1 MEIKCKF
8 KQQNEVVERGTFK
21 SRKVWVIDDE
31 NADYPQTIEVEVAQD
46 KVNLFN
52 NFRPGQPL
60 TVSINLRGREWTNP
74 QGEVKVFNT
83 LQCWKV
89 TSDLTD
95 DETNGSMIKEMVKKN
110 YDSSRPEPVKN
121 ASPKMQLI
129 HDEFN
134 KLDDMPFSKPSKKK
148 GNIEQNFEN
157 EFIQEI
163 TNDIND
169 LPF

>member
-8 KQQNEVVERGTFK
+8 KQQNDVVERGTFK

-52 NFRPGQPL
+52 NFRSGQPL

-89 TSDLTD
+89 TSDVTD
-95 DETNGSMIKEMVKKN
+95 QQEEEDAPTMKAAPKK
-110 YDSSRPEPVKN
+110 
-121 ASPKMQLI
+121 A
-129 HDEFN
+129 
-134 KLDDMPFSKPSKKK
+134 
-148 GNIEQNFEN
+148 GNIEKKFEN

-163 TNDIND
+163 TNDNND

>member
-8 KQQNEVVERGTFK
+8 KQQNDVVERGTFK

-89 TSDLTD
+89 TSDVTD
-95 DETNGSMIKEMVKKN
+95 HQEKEDAPTMKAA
-110 YDSSRPEPVKN
+110 P
-121 ASPKMQLI
+121 
-129 HDEFN
+129 
-134 KLDDMPFSKPSKKK
+134 KKK
-148 GNIEQNFEN
+148 TGNIEKKF
-157 EFIQEI
+157 QEEY
-163 TNDIND
+163 INSLGGD

>member
-8 KQQNEVVERGTFK
+8 KQQNDVVERGTFK

-31 NADYPQTIEVEVAQD
+31 NADYPQTLEVEVAQD

-89 TSDLTD
+89 TSDIAD
-95 DETNGSMIKEMVKKN
+95 DEISIDAVEIVKAIAK
-110 YDSSRPEPVKN
+110 
-121 ASPKMQLI
+121 ASPKNKDGKISSNFQ
-129 HDEFN
+129 EEFFN
-134 KLDDMPFSKPSKKK
+134 KL
-148 GNIEQNFEN
+148 EN
-157 EFIQEI
+157 D
-163 TNDIND
+163 NND

>member
-8 KQQNEVVERGTFK
+8 KQQNDVVERGTFK

-89 TSDLTD
+89 TSDVTD
-95 DETNGSMIKEMVKKN
+95 QQEETIEVKYSVEVDYDKKTFTETNAEKK
-110 YDSSRPEPVKN
+110 
-121 ASPKMQLI
+121 APK
-129 HDEFN
+129 
-134 KLDDMPFSKPSKKK
+134 KA
-148 GNIEQNFEN
+148 GNIEKKFQED
-157 EFIQEI
+157 FIQQIE
-163 TNDIND
+163 NDNND

>member
-1 MEIKCKF
+1 MDLKCKF
-8 KQQNEVVERGTFK
+8 KQQNDVVERGTFK

-31 NADYPQTIEVEVAQD
+31 NADYPQTLEVEVAQD

-89 TSDLTD
+89 VSDVPDQQEEEAPT
-95 DETNGSMIKEMVKKN
+95 MKAV
-110 YDSSRPEPVKN
+110 P
-121 ASPKMQLI
+121 
-129 HDEFN
+129 
-134 KLDDMPFSKPSKKK
+134 KKK
-148 GNIEQNFEN
+148 AGNIEKKFQE
-157 EFIQEI
+157 EFINQLE
-163 TNDIND
+163 NDNND

>member
-1 MEIKCKF
+1 MELKCKF
-8 KQQNEVVERGTFK
+8 KQQNDVVERGTFK

-31 NADYPQTIEVEVAQD
+31 NADYPQTLEVEVAQD

-89 TSDLTD
+89 TSDVTD
-95 DETNGSMIKEMVKKN
+95 QQEEEDAPTMKAA
-110 YDSSRPEPVKN
+110 P
-121 ASPKMQLI
+121 
-129 HDEFN
+129 
-134 KLDDMPFSKPSKKK
+134 KKK
-148 GNIEQNFEN
+148 SSNIEKNF
-157 EFIQEI
+157 QE
-163 TNDIND
+163 DSINTLGGD

>member
-8 KQQNEVVERGTFK
+8 KQQNDVVERGTFK

-89 TSDLTD
+89 TSDIAD
-95 DETNGSMIKEMVKKN
+95 DEISIDAVEIVKAIAK
-110 YDSSRPEPVKN
+110 
-121 ASPKMQLI
+121 ASPKNKDGKISSNFQ
-129 HDEFN
+129 EEFFN
-134 KLDDMPFSKPSKKK
+134 KL
-148 GNIEQNFEN
+148 EN
-157 EFIQEI
+157 D
-163 TNDIND
+163 NND

>member
-8 KQQNEVVERGTFK
+8 KQQNDVVERGTFK

-89 TSDLTD
+89 TSDVSD
-95 DETNGSMIKEMVKKN
+95 QQEE
-110 YDSSRPEPVKN
+110 EEAPVTK
-121 ASPKMQLI
+121 AAP
-129 HDEFN
+129 
-134 KLDDMPFSKPSKKK
+134 KKK
-148 GNIEQNFEN
+148 AGNIEKKFE
-157 EFIQEI
+157 EEY
-163 TNDIND
+163 INSLGGD

>member
-8 KQQNEVVERGTFK
+8 KQQNDVVERGTFK

-31 NADYPQTIEVEVAQD
+31 NADYPQTLEVEVAQD

-89 TSDLTD
+89 TSDVTD
-95 DETNGSMIKEMVKKN
+95 QQEEEEAPTMKVA
-110 YDSSRPEPVKN
+110 P
-121 ASPKMQLI
+121 
-129 HDEFN
+129 
-134 KLDDMPFSKPSKKK
+134 KKK
-148 GNIEQNFEN
+148 AGNIEKKFE
-157 EFIQEI
+157 EEY
-163 TNDIND
+163 INSLGGD

>member
-8 KQQNEVVERGTFK
+8 KQQNDVVERGTFK

-31 NADYPQTIEVEVAQD
+31 NADYPQTLEVEVAQD

-89 TSDLTD
+89 TSDVTD
-95 DETNGSMIKEMVKKN
+95 QQEEEEAPTMK
-110 YDSSRPEPVKN
+110 
-121 ASPKMQLI
+121 AAPKR
-129 HDEFN
+129 
-134 KLDDMPFSKPSKKK
+134 KA
-148 GNIEQNFEN
+148 GNIEKKFE
-157 EFIQEI
+157 EEH
-163 TNDIND
+163 INSLGGD

>member
-1 MEIKCKF
+1 MELKCKF
-8 KQQNEVVERGTFK
+8 KQQNDVVERGTFK

-89 TSDLTD
+89 TSDVEAVEILGQQ
-95 DETNGSMIKEMVKKN
+95 DEG
-110 YDSSRPEPVKN
+110 
-121 ASPKMQLI
+121 
-129 HDEFN
+129 
-134 KLDDMPFSKPSKKK
+134 PFDAPTMKAAPKKK
-148 GNIEQNFEN
+148 AGNIEKKFQED
-157 EFIQEI
+157 FIQEI
-163 TNDIND
+163 TNDNND

>member
-1 MEIKCKF
+1 MELKCKF
-8 KQQNEVVERGTFK
+8 KQQNDVVERGTFK

-31 NADYPQTIEVEVAQD
+31 NADYPQTLEVEVAQD

-52 NFRPGQPL
+52 NFRHGQPL

-89 TSDLTD
+89 TSDVVDQQEEEDAPT
-95 DETNGSMIKEMVKKN
+95 MKAA
-110 YDSSRPEPVKN
+110 P
-121 ASPKMQLI
+121 
-129 HDEFN
+129 
-134 KLDDMPFSKPSKKK
+134 KKK
-148 GNIEQNFEN
+148 AGNIEKKFEN

-163 TNDIND
+163 TNDNDD

>member
-1 MEIKCKF
+1 MELKCKF
-8 KQQNEVVERGTFK
+8 KQQNDVVERGTFK

-89 TSDLTD
+89 TSDVTD
-95 DETNGSMIKEMVKKN
+95 QQEEEEAPTMKAA
-110 YDSSRPEPVKN
+110 P
-121 ASPKMQLI
+121 
-129 HDEFN
+129 
-134 KLDDMPFSKPSKKK
+134 KKK
-148 GNIEQNFEN
+148 AGNIEKNFQN

-163 TNDIND
+163 TNDNND

>member
-8 KQQNEVVERGTFK
+8 KQQNDVVERGTFK

-60 TVSINLRGREWTNP
+60 TLSINLRGREWTNP

-89 TSDLTD
+89 TSDVTD
-95 DETNGSMIKEMVKKN
+95 QQEEEEEAPTMKAA
-110 YDSSRPEPVKN
+110 P
-121 ASPKMQLI
+121 
-129 HDEFN
+129 
-134 KLDDMPFSKPSKKK
+134 KKK
-148 GNIEQNFEN
+148 AGNIEKKFEEEYIN
-157 EFIQEI
+157 QLG
-163 TNDIND
+163 ND

>member
-1 MEIKCKF
+1 
-8 KQQNEVVERGTFK
+8 
-21 SRKVWVIDDE
+21 
-31 NADYPQTIEVEVAQD
+31 
-46 KVNLFN
+46 LFN

-89 TSDLTD
+89 TSDVTD
-95 DETNGSMIKEMVKKN
+95 QQEEEEEA
-110 YDSSRPEPVKN
+110 P
-121 ASPKMQLI
+121 
-129 HDEFN
+129 
-134 KLDDMPFSKPSKKK
+134 KKK
-148 GNIEQNFEN
+148 AAPKKAGNIEKNFQN

-163 TNDIND
+163 TNDNND

>member
-8 KQQNEVVERGTFK
+8 KQQNDVVERGTFK

-31 NADYPQTIEVEVAQD
+31 NADYPQTLEVEVAQD

-89 TSDLTD
+89 TSDVSD
-95 DETNGSMIKEMVKKN
+95 QQEE
-110 YDSSRPEPVKN
+110 EEAPVTK
-121 ASPKMQLI
+121 AAP
-129 HDEFN
+129 
-134 KLDDMPFSKPSKKK
+134 KKK
-148 GNIEQNFEN
+148 AGNIEKKFE
-157 EFIQEI
+157 EEY
-163 TNDIND
+163 INSLGGD

>member
-1 MEIKCKF
+1 MELKCKF
-8 KQQNEVVERGTFK
+8 KQQNDVVERGTFK

-31 NADYPQTIEVEVAQD
+31 NADYPQTLEVEVAQD

-60 TVSINLRGREWTNP
+60 TMSINLRGREWTNP

-89 TSDLTD
+89 TSDVTD
-95 DETNGSMIKEMVKKN
+95 QQEEEEAPTMKAA
-110 YDSSRPEPVKN
+110 P
-121 ASPKMQLI
+121 
-129 HDEFN
+129 
-134 KLDDMPFSKPSKKK
+134 KKK
-148 GNIEQNFEN
+148 AGNIEKKFQE
-157 EFIQEI
+157 EFINQIE
-163 TNDIND
+163 NDNND

>member
-1 MEIKCKF
+1 MELKCKF
-8 KQQNEVVERGTFK
+8 KQQNDVVERGTFK

-52 NFRPGQPL
+52 DCRPGQPL
-60 TVSINLRGREWTNP
+60 TLSINLRGREWTNP

-89 TSDLTD
+89 TSDVTAVEILGQQ
-95 DETNGSMIKEMVKKN
+95 DEDAPTMKAA
-110 YDSSRPEPVKN
+110 P
-121 ASPKMQLI
+121 
-129 HDEFN
+129 
-134 KLDDMPFSKPSKKK
+134 KKK
-148 GNIEQNFEN
+148 AGNIEKKFQE
-157 EFIQEI
+157 EFIQQIE
-163 TNDIND
+163 NDNND

>member
-8 KQQNEVVERGTFK
+8 KQQNDVVERGTFK

-31 NADYPQTIEVEVAQD
+31 NADYPQTLEVEVAQD

-89 TSDLTD
+89 TSDVEAFEILRQQ
-95 DETNGSMIKEMVKKN
+95 DEDEISIDAVEIVKAIAK
-110 YDSSRPEPVKN
+110 
-121 ASPKMQLI
+121 ASPKNKEGKISSNFQE
-129 HDEFN
+129 EFFK
-134 KLDDMPFSKPSKKK
+134 KL
-148 GNIEQNFEN
+148 EN
-157 EFIQEI
+157 D
-163 TNDIND
+163 NND

>member
-8 KQQNEVVERGTFK
+8 KQQNDVVERGTFK

-31 NADYPQTIEVEVAQD
+31 NADYPQTLEVEVAQD

-74 QGEVKVFNT
+74 QGELKVFNT

-89 TSDLTD
+89 TSDVAD
-95 DETNGSMIKEMVKKN
+95 QQEETIEVKYIVEVD
-110 YDSSRPEPVKN
+110 YDKKTVTEKK
-121 ASPKMQLI
+121 APK
-129 HDEFN
+129 
-134 KLDDMPFSKPSKKK
+134 KA
-148 GNIEQNFEN
+148 GNIEKKFEE
-157 EFIQEI
+157 EFINQIE
-163 TNDIND
+163 NDNND

>member
-8 KQQNEVVERGTFK
+8 KQQNDVVERGTFK

-31 NADYPQTIEVEVAQD
+31 NADYPQTLEVEVAQD

-89 TSDLTD
+89 TSDVTD
-95 DETNGSMIKEMVKKN
+95 QQEEESIFKPGD
-110 YDSSRPEPVKN
+110 
-121 ASPKMQLI
+121 
-129 HDEFN
+129 
-134 KLDDMPFSKPSKKK
+134 PFYAPKKK
-148 GNIEQNFEN
+148 AAPKKTGNIENNFE
-157 EFIQEI
+157 EEH
-163 TNDIND
+163 INSLGGD

>member
-1 MEIKCKF
+1 MELKCKF
-8 KQQNEVVERGTFK
+8 KQQNDVVERGTFK

-31 NADYPQTIEVEVAQD
+31 NADYPQTLEVEVAQD

-89 TSDLTD
+89 TSDVTD
-95 DETNGSMIKEMVKKN
+95 QQEEATSATGDYFDAPTMK
-110 YDSSRPEPVKN
+110 
-121 ASPKMQLI
+121 AAPKR
-129 HDEFN
+129 
-134 KLDDMPFSKPSKKK
+134 KA
-148 GNIEQNFEN
+148 GNIEKKFE
-157 EFIQEI
+157 EEH
-163 TNDIND
+163 INSLGGD

>member
-8 KQQNEVVERGTFK
+8 KQQNNVVERGTFK

-31 NADYPQTIEVEVAQD
+31 NADYPQTLEVEVAQD

-89 TSDLTD
+89 TSDVVDQQEEEEAPT
-95 DETNGSMIKEMVKKN
+95 MKAA
-110 YDSSRPEPVKN
+110 P
-121 ASPKMQLI
+121 
-129 HDEFN
+129 
-134 KLDDMPFSKPSKKK
+134 KKK
-148 GNIEQNFEN
+148 AGNIEKKFQE
-157 EFIQEI
+157 EFINQIE
-163 TNDIND
+163 NDNND

>member
-1 MEIKCKF
+1 MELKCKF
-8 KQQNEVVERGTFK
+8 KQQNDVVERGTFK

-31 NADYPQTIEVEVAQD
+31 NADYPQTLEVEVAQD

-60 TVSINLRGREWTNP
+60 TMSINLRGREWTNP

-89 TSDLTD
+89 TSDVTD
-95 DETNGSMIKEMVKKN
+95 QQEEEEAPTMKAA
-110 YDSSRPEPVKN
+110 P
-121 ASPKMQLI
+121 
-129 HDEFN
+129 
-134 KLDDMPFSKPSKKK
+134 KKK
-148 GNIEQNFEN
+148 AGNIEKKFE
-157 EFIQEI
+157 EEY
-163 TNDIND
+163 INSLGGD

>member
-8 KQQNEVVERGTFK
+8 KQQNDVVERGTFK

-60 TVSINLRGREWTNP
+60 TLSINLRGREWTNP
-74 QGEVKVFNT
+74 QGDVKVFNT

-89 TSDLTD
+89 TSDVTD
-95 DETNGSMIKEMVKKN
+95 QQEKEDAPTMKAA
-110 YDSSRPEPVKN
+110 P
-121 ASPKMQLI
+121 
-129 HDEFN
+129 
-134 KLDDMPFSKPSKKK
+134 KKK
-148 GNIEQNFEN
+148 AGNIEKKFEN

-163 TNDIND
+163 TNDNND

>member
-8 KQQNEVVERGTFK
+8 KQQNDVVERGTFK

-31 NADYPQTIEVEVAQD
+31 NADYPQTLEVEVAQD

-89 TSDLTD
+89 TSDVTD
-95 DETNGSMIKEMVKKN
+95 QQEEEDAPTMKAA
-110 YDSSRPEPVKN
+110 P
-121 ASPKMQLI
+121 
-129 HDEFN
+129 
-134 KLDDMPFSKPSKKK
+134 KKK
-148 GNIEQNFEN
+148 AGNIEKKFQE
-157 EFIQEI
+157 EFINQLE
-163 TNDIND
+163 NDNND

>member
-8 KQQNEVVERGTFK
+8 KQQNDVVERGTFK

-31 NADYPQTIEVEVAQD
+31 NADYPQTLEVEVAQD

-89 TSDLTD
+89 TSDVPD
-95 DETNGSMIKEMVKKN
+95 QQEE
-110 YDSSRPEPVKN
+110 EEAPVTK
-121 ASPKMQLI
+121 AAP
-129 HDEFN
+129 
-134 KLDDMPFSKPSKKK
+134 KKK
-148 GNIEQNFEN
+148 AGNIEKKFQE
-157 EFIQEI
+157 EFINQLE
-163 TNDIND
+163 NDNND